1 MLRLN
6 IGLALG
12 GLAAVAAGLLGGWA
26 LFDGLPLQT
35 SALAA
40 AQSASPSVAVTLTA
54 EPAPAAR
61 TPAGGA
67 PDPASVPAPVTAP
80 NPAVEAPPAG
90 PSTAGPNA
98 PASNDA
104 ADKPHIHLD
113 GERSALSYEGEAGSL
128 YVNKDRLSVRT
139 PFGKFDIDW

>member
-6 IGLALG
+6 IGLSLG

-26 LFDGLPLQT
+26 LFDGLPLQA

-40 AQSASPSVAVTLTA
+40 AQGASPSNAAALSA
-54 EPAPAAR
+54 EPAPAVR
-61 TPAGGA
+61 TPVGRA
-67 PDPASVPAPVTAP
+67 PDPAPLSAPT
-80 NPAVEAPPAG
+80 PAVEAPPPGA
-90 PSTAGPNA
+90 SAAGPNA
-98 PASNDA
+98 PATNDA
-104 ADKPHIHLD
+104 AGKPHIHLD
-113 GERSALSYEGEAGSL
+113 GERSALSYEGQSGSL

>member
-26 LFDGLPLQT
+26 LFDGRPLQA

-40 AQSASPSVAVTLTA
+40 AQGASPSIAAALSA

-61 TPAGGA
+61 TPVGRA
-67 PDPASVPAPVTAP
+67 PDPAPVLAP
-80 NPAVEAPPAG
+80 NRAVEAPPPG

-98 PASNDA
+98 PATNDA
-104 ADKPHIHLD
+104 AGKPHIHLD
-113 GERSALSYEGEAGSL
+113 GERSALSYEGESGSL